1 MTPIREFLDTWWS
14 LEPLLQLVIPIALL
28 AYRLPRRN
36 HFVARFAL
44 VIFALLGIAIVP
56 LASGAVTGLGTL
68 QTFVVF
74 SSLLAV
80 FYAAVLFTFD
90 VRPWTALFCAT
101 AGYTLQN
108 ISSGTSLLL
117 QMLITGRAS
126 APLSDPLDALVSIGV
141 PLVVYGIGYL
151 VFVQRVNIKGLLD
164 VENRLMLLMFAIVV
178 IVVIGLDILIKGLV
192 FYGIPFRILI
202 LLRLV
207 HPMVCVF
214 VLFSEYELLYA
225 KHADDERAETERLL
239 AERERQYR
247 LSREN
252 IEAINI
258 KCHDIRHQIRHLA
271 DNGAVVDGNVLADIA
286 REVNVYDSVVETGNE
301 ALDTILTE
309 KSLAC
314 SSENIVFSVIADGSA
329 LGFMAPADIYA
340 LFGNALDN
348 AIEAA
353 REVKDPEHR
362 AITLSVQRRQKM
374 VAISIENY
382 CAGDRVFVDGLPK
395 TTKRDEANHGFGMRS
410 MRSIASRYGGSLH
423 AGIEDGIFYLNALLT
438 IPDQFTPSAP

>member
-1 MTPIREFLDTWWS
+1 MTQVREFLNTWWS
-14 LEPLLQLVIPIALL
+14 LEPMAQLLIPIVLL
-28 AYRLPRRN
+28 TYRLPRRP
-36 HFVARFAL
+36 RFAVRGVL
-44 VIFALLGIAIVP
+44 IVVALLALAVAP
-56 LASGAVTGLGTL
+56 LATGLVTGLDTI

-74 SSLLAV
+74 SALLAV
-80 FYAAVLFTFD
+80 FVGAILFVFD

-108 ISSGTSLLL
+108 IASGTSLLL
-117 QMLITGRAS
+117 QMLITGHAS
-126 APLSDPLDALVSIGV
+126 ASLTEPLGALVSIGV
-141 PLVVYGIGYL
+141 PLLVYGVGYL
-151 VFVQRVNIKGLLD
+151 AFVRRVNVKGLLD
-164 VENRLMLLMFAIVV
+164 VENHLMLLMFAIVV
-178 IVVIGLDILIKGLV
+178 IAVIGLDILIKGLV
-192 FYGIPFRILI
+192 FYGVPFRFLV
-202 LLRLV
+202 LLRIV

-225 KHADDERAETERLL
+225 KHADEERAETERLL

-271 DNGAVVDGNVLADIA
+271 DNGSVVDGAVLADIA

-314 SSENIVFSVIADGSA
+314 SSENIVFTVMAEGSA

-348 AIEAA
+348 AIEAV
-353 REVKDPEHR
+353 RSVEDPERR
-362 AITLSVQRRQKM
+362 AITLSVQRRQRM
-374 VAISIENY
+374 VAINVENY
-382 CAGDRVFVDGLPK
+382 CVGDRSFVDGLPR
-395 TTKRDEANHGFGMRS
+395 TTKSDELNHGFGVRS
-410 MRSIASRYGGSLH
+410 MRSIATRYGGSLH
-423 AGIEDGIFYLNALLT
+423 AGVEGGVFYLNVLLA
-438 IPDQFTPSAP
+438 IPEEYEG

>member
-1 MTPIREFLDTWWS
+1 MTQVREFLNTWWS
-14 LEPLLQLVIPIALL
+14 LEPMAQLLIPIVLL
-28 AYRLPRRN
+28 AYRLPRRPR
-36 HFVARFAL
+36 FIARGAL
-44 VIFALLGIAIVP
+44 VLIGLLALAVVP
-56 LASGAVTGLGTL
+56 LATKMVTGLDTI

-74 SSLLAV
+74 SALLAV
-80 FYAAVLFTFD
+80 FVGAILFVFD

-108 ISSGTSLLL
+108 IASGTSLLL

-126 APLSDPLDALVSIGV
+126 ASLNEPLGTLVSIGV
-141 PLVVYGIGYL
+141 PLLVYGVGYL
-151 VFVQRVNIKGLLD
+151 AFVRRVNLKGLLD

-178 IVVIGLDILIKGLV
+178 IAVIGLDILIKGLV
-192 FYGIPFRILI
+192 FYGVPFRFLV

-225 KHADDERAETERLL
+225 KHADEERAETERLL

-271 DNGAVVDGNVLADIA
+271 DEGAVVDGAVLADIA

-309 KSLAC
+309 KSLTC
-314 SSENIVFSVIADGSA
+314 SSENIVFTVMAEGAA

-340 LFGNALDN
+340 FFGNALDN
-348 AIEAA
+348 AIEAV
-353 REVKDPEHR
+353 RGVEDEERR
-362 AITLSVQRRQKM
+362 AITLSVRRRQRM
-374 VAISIENY
+374 VAISVENY
-382 CAGDRVFVDGLPK
+382 CVGNRSFVDGLPK
-395 TTKRDEANHGFGMRS
+395 TTKSDELNHGFGMRS
-410 MRSIASRYGGSLH
+410 MRSIATRYGGSLH
-423 AGIEDGIFYLNALLT
+423 TGIEGGVFYLNALLAM
-438 IPDQFTPSAP
+438 PDEHEG